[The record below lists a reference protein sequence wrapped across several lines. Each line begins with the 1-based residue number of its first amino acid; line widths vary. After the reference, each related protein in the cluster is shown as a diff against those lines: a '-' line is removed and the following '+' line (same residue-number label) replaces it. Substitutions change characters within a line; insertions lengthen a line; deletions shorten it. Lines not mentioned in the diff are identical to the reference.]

1 MPIRRTVAA
10 LVGMLM
16 ASALPAASQQ
26 PLTPA
31 DSTHA
36 QLRTTLRAFYFNLAH
51 RDWEALAADILSAKV
66 LASRP
71 APAVLVAAAAL
82 PASCGAAAEYRAD
95 AAALVDRARIMLDGE
110 WAEVS
115 VPRCDAEVGAA
126 DEFRLIRFEA
136 RWRIVYIDLF
146 RESDAVQLA
155 R

>member
-1 MPIRRTVAA
+1 MMPNRSMAVLIGL
-10 LVGMLM
+10 LVTT
-16 ASALPAASQQ
+16 APAATAQQ
-26 PLTPA
+26 PIAPT

-36 QLRTTLRAFYFNLAH
+36 QLGTTLRAFYFNLAH

-71 APAVLVAAAAL
+71 APEVLVAAATL
-82 PASCGAAAEYRAD
+82 PATSGDAPECGPD
-95 AAALVDRARIMLDGE
+95 AGALVDRAKIMLDGE

-115 VPRCDAEVGAA
+115 VPRCDAGAGAA